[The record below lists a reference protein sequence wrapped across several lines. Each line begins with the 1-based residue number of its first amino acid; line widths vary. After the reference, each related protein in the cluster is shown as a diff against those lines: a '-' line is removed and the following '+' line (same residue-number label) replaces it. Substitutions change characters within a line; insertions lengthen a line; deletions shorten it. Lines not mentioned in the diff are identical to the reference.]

1 MKKVTSVLTIAVIG
15 ILMFSSCERRAVN
28 KVAMEY
34 LTAMDKKEFN
44 TATQYVTDESTMYL
58 AGIAMMS
65 QESAFTDEG
74 ANAKDAEK
82 NCPSKFDIVKTVIKG
97 DTAFV
102 TYVKTDC
109 NGESIPESILML
121 VKTTKENYNS
131 DENGYMD
138 QKTVKERKKKE
149 KPQKKWYVVINKED
163 LPEDLN
169 NDAFMDFEFDE
180 DFDAGFNG
188 DEDDEIVDEEPV
200 TIEYEN

>member
-1 MKKVTSVLTIAVIG
+1 MSSMVDYTDRATCPLFGDGAGAVLVEA
-15 ILMFSSCERRAVN
+15 SE
-28 KVAMEY
+28 
-34 LTAMDKKEFN
+34 D
-44 TATQYVTDESTMYL
+44 
-58 AGIAMMS
+58 
-65 QESAFTDEG
+65 
-74 ANAKDAEK
+74 
-82 NCPSKFDIVKTVIKG
+82 
-97 DTAFV
+97 
-102 TYVKTDC
+102 
-109 NGESIPESILML
+109 
-121 VKTTKENYNS
+121 